1 MLSLLMKWNLFLL
14 HSSRKWSLT
23 CLMILVSLNCLLINI
38 EEIITSY
45 TPYIKH
51 FFPMSIIRFELPF
64 APILLIVLC
73 VISFEP
79 TWIITMLRQSFSRIA
94 VMNWSN
100 LLIVA
105 PLNLFKCALPSI
117 IELLN
122 KFFLILRIW
131 LSPTIHVFLLYFV
144 VSAYDWLP
152 ATVLREFLLS
162 VLFWLSV
169 IALVGRMLCELFFYA
184 LNLDLV
190 FVIWQR
196 LWWLVGVWSCGS
208 WISIWFTS
216 VTIRLSNRFYKFIGE
231 GFLGDTEVG
240 DAMFVL
246 LFDLAFTV
254 FHPSVH
260 LSFVI
265 SISIT
270 AYWFLISFLRH
281 WFSFSSILIFSNK
294 MSAGSF
300 LIALFR
306 PPIFYW
312 WSF

>member
-1 MLSLLMKWNLFLL
+1 MTIA
-14 HSSRKWSLT
+14 HDT
-23 CLMILVSLNCLLINI
+23 C
-38 EEIITSY
+38 
-45 TPYIKH
+45 
-51 FFPMSIIRFELPF
+51 
-64 APILLIVLC
+64 
-73 VISFEP
+73 
-79 TWIITMLRQSFSRIA
+79 
-94 VMNWSN
+94 
-100 LLIVA
+100 
-105 PLNLFKCALPSI
+105 
-117 IELLN
+117 
-122 KFFLILRIW
+122 
-131 LSPTIHVFLLYFV
+131 FLLYFV
-144 VSAYDWLP
+144 VPAYDWLP
-152 ATVLREFLLS
+152 ATFLREFLLS

-281 WFSFSSILIFSNK
+281 WFSFSSILIFPNK
-294 MSAGSF
+294 ISAESF
-300 LIALFR
+300 LIALSSANFLLMKFLKSLFAVMFFSSSCLNKS
-306 PPIFYW
+306 IWCWIYVV
-312 WSF
+312 SFEVRCSIIGVFGNTGETGERSIGMFVAMGINTSPSLQ